1 MSEIIN
7 FSVEDGHVIKIE
19 RSGNPVGKPV
29 FLLHGG
35 PGAGANWEN
44 KNLFDLKYYDVFIYD
59 QRGCGDSTPLADI
72 GHNTTEHL
80 LTDIKEMLVHFG
92 IDKAMFIGGS
102 WGATLALLYAKKY
115 PEHVSALILRG
126 TFLARHQD
134 LEWFL
139 SDKGVAR
146 LIPSDYEE
154 FLNIVGKIAVATD
167 AKSIIN
173 GVFNTLISDD
183 DLIKNQVTIAWAKWS
198 WAVLNFSFEKKI
210 EFFVKSPDQIFSS
223 VLIELYYAKNNYFLT
238 EEILEN
244 AKMIKNIPTTL
255 IHGSRDVM
263 CLPEASWTLSN
274 FFRNGTLKLIHGS
287 GHLSSDPKI
296 RQAMIDV
303 IEDMKT
309 PNLG

>member
-7 FSVEDGHVIKIE
+7 FSVEGGHVLKIE
-19 RSGNPVGKPV
+19 RSGNPNGIPV

-35 PGAGANWEN
+35 PGAGANWDN
-44 KNLFDLKYYDVFIYD
+44 KNLFDLKCYNVFIYD
-59 QRGCGDSTPLADI
+59 QRGCGASTPLADI
-72 GHNTTEHL
+72 KYNTTQYL
-80 LTDIKEMLVHFG
+80 LTDIREMFSHFG

-102 WGATLALLYAKKY
+102 WGATLALLYAKKF
-115 PEHVSALILRG
+115 PESVSALILRG

-146 LIPSDYEE
+146 LVPSDYRD
-154 FLNIVGKIAVATD
+154 FLKVVGEIADVSD
-167 AKSIIN
+167 ARSIIT
-173 GVFNTLISDD
+173 GVFDALISDD
-183 DLIKNQVTIAWAKWS
+183 NIKKSQVTIAWAKWS
-198 WAVLNFSFEKKI
+198 WAVLNFSFDKKI
-210 EFFVKSPDQIFSS
+210 RFSINSPDEIYTS
-223 VLIELYYAKNNYFLT
+223 VLLELHYARNNYFLT

-244 AKMIKNIPTTL
+244 IKHMTEIPTTL

-274 FFRNGTLKLIHGS
+274 FFQDVVFQLVHGG

-296 RQAMIDV
+296 RQAMIDA
-303 IEDMKT
+303 IEVMKT
-309 PNLG
+309 RI